1 VRASSPSL
9 SRRRLL
15 RYLAASPLAVALAAD
30 DHASPEEEPS
40 ASPRRFLEAAGEKP
54 IAAAADALNV
64 FDYEVVARHTLPPAH
79 YGYIATGVHD
89 DRTQRANR
97 EAFERIQIRA
107 RRLVDVARIDTQTEL
122 FGRTYETPIFLC
134 PAASQRAFHPDGEL
148 AVARA
153 ARSARHL
160 QMLSTDTTTAI
171 EDVIAARGEPVFFQL
186 YPTDVFSV
194 TERIVKRA
202 EAAGAPV
209 LVLTVDLPLGTNR
222 ETVRRYAQLDTRSC
236 TACHGQSFAQY
247 VSRKPMYAGIDVS
260 AVQSEVPVTMTWDFV
275 KRLRGLT
282 PMKLVL
288 KGIVTRE
295 DAALAVEHG
304 VDGLVVSNHGGRS
317 EESGRAA
324 IDCLAEVVDAVGGK
338 IPVLMDSGVRRGT
351 DVFKALALGAR
362 AVGIGRPYL
371 WGLAAFGQEGVEG
384 VLRLLRA
391 ELVAAMQT
399 CGTPSLREIKR
410 GSVTGAA

>member
-1 VRASSPSL
+1 VTASSPFL
-9 SRRRLL
+9 TRRRLL
-15 RYLAASPLAVALAAD
+15 RYLAASPLVAALASDEA
-30 DHASPEEEPS
+30 ASPEDEPS
-40 ASPRRFLEAAGEKP
+40 ASPRRFLDAADEKP
-54 IAAAADALNV
+54 IAAAADAINV
-64 FDYEVVARHTLPPAH
+64 FDYEVVARRKLPPAH
-79 YGYIATGVHD
+79 YGYIATGVDD

-107 RRLVDVARIDTQTEL
+107 RRLVDVTRIDTQTEL
-122 FGRTYETPIFLC
+122 FGRTYETPLFLC

-153 ARSARHL
+153 ARAARHL
-160 QMLSTDTTTAI
+160 QMLSTDTTVPI

-186 YPTDVFSV
+186 YPSGVFSV
-194 TERIVKRA
+194 TERLVKRA

-222 ETVRRYAQLDTRSC
+222 ETAKRYAQRDTRSC
-236 TACHGQSFAQY
+236 TSCHGTSFASY
-247 VSRKPMYAGIDVS
+247 VSRKPMFAGIDVA
-260 AVQSEVPVTMTWDFV
+260 AVESEVTLGMTWDFV
-275 KRLRGLT
+275 KKLRDLT
-282 PMKLVL
+282 SMKLVL

-295 DAALAVEHG
+295 DAVIAVEHG

-317 EESGRAA
+317 EESGRASV
-324 IDCLAEVVDAVGGK
+324 DCLAEVVEAVGGR
-338 IPVLMDSGVRRGT
+338 IPVLMDGGIRRGT

-371 WGLAAFGQEGVEG
+371 WGLAAFGQEGVES

-391 ELVAAMQT
+391 ELVAVMQT
-399 CGTPSLREIKR
+399 CGTPSLRQIGR
-410 GSVTGAA
+410 ASVTGAA